1 MLQPLLQRDLMQ
13 LGGVKEIFNQLSR
26 MLQLLKVRLPFTYQ
40 HSSLVLPNSFISR
53 DIIAG
58 KNHIEAVSG
67 NGNPGNLQTE
77 VHLKSPDVT
86 VNASPEEF
94 PGFSQPDDIVR
105 SG

>member
-1 MLQPLLQRDLMQ
+1 MLQHP
-13 LGGVKEIFNQLSR
+13 
-26 MLQLLKVRLPFTYQ
+26 KVRLPFTYQ
-40 HSSLVLPNSFISR
+40 IACLIFLNSSISR

-58 KNHIEAVSG
+58 KNHIQAVSG
-67 NGNPGNLQTE
+67 NGNTGNLQTE

-94 PGFSQPDDIVR
+94 PGFSQPDDIVQ